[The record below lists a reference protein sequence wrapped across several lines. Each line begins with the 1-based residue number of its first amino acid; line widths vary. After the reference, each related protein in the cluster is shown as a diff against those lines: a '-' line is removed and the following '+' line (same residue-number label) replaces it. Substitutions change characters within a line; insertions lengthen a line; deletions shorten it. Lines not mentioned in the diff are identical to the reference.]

1 MKQNLYKNNSV
12 PLMLWIIFLKVNFHS
27 CHKINNSIVMELSV
41 YMYKTVTWFTFTC
54 TAVTSL
60 DSLCT
65 GCMHVRIV
73 DHCTGGCTK
82 LTEVCKPI
90 NCML

>member
-1 MKQNLYKNNSV
+1 MDYNTSL
-12 PLMLWIIFLKVNFHS
+12 LKVNFNS
-27 CHKINNSIVMELSV
+27 CHKINSSIVMELSV
-41 YMYKTVTWFTFTC
+41 YIYKIVTWFTFTC

-73 DHCTGGCTK
+73 DHCTGGHGCTK
-82 LTEVCKPI
+82 LKEVCKPI